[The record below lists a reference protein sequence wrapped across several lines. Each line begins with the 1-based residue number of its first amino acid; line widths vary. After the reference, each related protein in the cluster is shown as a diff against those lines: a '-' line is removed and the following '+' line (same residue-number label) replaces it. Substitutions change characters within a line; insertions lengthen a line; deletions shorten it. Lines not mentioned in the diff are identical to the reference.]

1 MKGYCVKTSLIIGA
15 ALIAVAAP
23 VHAQD
28 SSAIDET
35 EDLGDPII
43 IDEGRAFMDGTSLIT
58 VTAAPLGTA
67 QANAAITFIGEH
79 DLERAQNG
87 AVADL
92 LARTP
97 GVTLTRNGAPGSFT
111 GLRIR
116 GAEAEQTLVVIN
128 GVRVADPS
136 SPGGGF
142 DFGSLMIGGI
152 DTIEVLR
159 GANSLAWGS
168 QAIGGVVA
176 ITTLRPSAN
185 INDPTQGHVNAEYG
199 AYDTRRASVQLRTYD
214 LPLGT
219 YAFGVGYTDSDGF
232 SSAANGSE
240 PDGFRQYRAN
250 FSSYHYVAG
259 GVTIRSFGQYSDSRT
274 DLDGFPAP
282 SYSFADTDEYQTS
295 REAYGGVAI
304 EHVADSLDTESGF
317 SHRLSLGVADVNRDS
332 FDPAFGSAPGF
343 SARGRSERLSYSI
356 DWAPIGDYGGGWN
369 RTDLR
374 ILAGVER
381 EWNRS
386 KTGSSFG
393 YDRQSTHT
401 TSGYA
406 MVLGKP
412 SDALSLTA
420 GVRHDDHADFGGAT
434 TFGADIGWEL
444 GDTLKLTVSV
454 REGFK
459 APTLFQLSADPFAY
473 GNPDLAPER
482 ARSYEIGFARSY
494 DYHWRASVTLFRRD
508 SRNLIDFV
516 SCGSGGPAICAS
528 GNRFYGT
535 YDNINRARAQGV
547 EVVAGVNLAEDID
560 LDASYSFVDSRDQT
574 AGSPLLGN
582 ALARRPRHSA
592 NVALT
597 WSAGSSPDFGTDVS
611 LALRYGG
618 ASYDDRGNGVRLDDY
633 WLVDLRVQYPLGDD
647 LKLFARV
654 ENLFDAQYQTVAGYG
669 TAGRSAFAGISWDL

>member
-1 MKGYCVKTSLIIGA
+1 MKGYQVKTVLIIGT
-15 ALIAVAAP
+15 ALIAAAP
-23 VHAQD
+23 ACAQD
-28 SSAIDET
+28 SSTSDAIEST
-35 EDLGDPII
+35 GDPII
-43 IDEGRAFMDGTSLIT
+43 IDEGRAFMDGTALIT
-58 VTAAPLGTA
+58 VTGTPLGTA

-79 DLERAQNG
+79 DLARAQNG

-97 GVTLTRNGAPGSFT
+97 GVTMTRNGAPGSFT

-142 DFGSLMIGGI
+142 DFGTLMIGGI

-176 ITTLRPSAN
+176 ITTLRASAN
-185 INDPTQGHVNAEYG
+185 INDPTEGRISAEYG

-214 LPLGT
+214 LPLGN
-219 YAFGVGYTDSDGF
+219 YAFGAGYTNSDGF
-232 SSAANGSE
+232 SSAAGGTE
-240 PDGFRQYRAN
+240 PDGFRQYSAN
-250 FSSYHYVAG
+250 FSSDHD
-259 GVTIRSFGQYSDSRT
+259 VTDDIKLRSFAQFSDSRT
-274 DLDGFPAP
+274 DLDGYPAP
-282 SYSFADTDEYQTS
+282 LYAFADTDEYQTS
-295 REAYGGVAI
+295 RETYGGVTI
-304 EHVADSLDTESGF
+304 EHVADSLDTISGF
-317 SHRLSLGVADVNRDS
+317 SHSLSLGIADVNRDS
-332 FDPAFGSAPGF
+332 FDPAFGSDPSF
-343 SARGRSERLSYSI
+343 SARGRSERLSYAF

-381 EWNRS
+381 EWSRS

-393 YDRQSTHT
+393 YDRQSTYV

-406 MVLGKP
+406 MALGKP

-420 GVRHDDHADFGGAT
+420 GVRHDDHSDFGGAT
-434 TFGADIGWEL
+434 TFAADAGWEL
-444 GDTLKLTVSV
+444 ANKLKLTASV

-482 ARSYEIGFARSY
+482 ARSYEIGIARGY

-516 SCGSGGPAICAS
+516 SCGADGPTICAT
-528 GNRFYGT
+528 GDRFYGT

-547 EVVAGVNLAEDID
+547 EVVAGINLAEDID

-574 AGSPLLGN
+574 AGSPLFGN

-592 NVALT
+592 NVTLT
-597 WSAGSSPDFGTDVS
+597 WAASSSPDYGTDVS

-618 ASYDDRGNGVRLDDY
+618 ASYDDRANSVRLDDY
-633 WLVDLRVQYPLGDD
+633 WLVDVRVQYPLMDD

-654 ENLFDAQYQTVAGYG
+654 ENLFDARYQTVAGYG
-669 TAGRSAFAGISWDL
+669 TAGRSVFAGISWDL